1 MNLRDLSES
10 DAIELCHN
18 FSLPFIC
25 VIGYDHYKIDDT
37 NVKAEIICYSTNNGD
52 AEDVTIKLTSNST
65 HSIHSDNGTG
75 VGTPY
80 SIDVAWVSDFLLIRG
95 YE

>member
-25 VIGYDHYKIDDT
+25 VIDKLDDT
-37 NVKAEIICYSTNNGD
+37 NVKAEIRCYSTNNGD

-80 SIDVAWVSDFLLIRG
+80 SIDVAWVSDFLLIR
-95 YE
+95 